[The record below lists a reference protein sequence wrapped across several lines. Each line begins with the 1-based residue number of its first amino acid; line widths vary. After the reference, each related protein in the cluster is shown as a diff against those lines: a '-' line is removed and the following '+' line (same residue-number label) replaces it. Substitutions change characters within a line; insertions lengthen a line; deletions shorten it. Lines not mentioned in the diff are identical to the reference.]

1 MEVRFEAVPSSSEA
15 LLCLWLLGNCTV
27 EAGSSQ
33 ASGAAVQRSFCSWEK
48 PCSPARCETAHPSC
62 LGTPGLLS
70 PPPSGMPRGMEKG
83 FSACSPVL
91 LSQLEG
97 PQALTQIEAPPP
109 PLLGSCTNLVAP
121 PWCMFLNFYLSTLA
135 VLH

>member
-1 MEVRFEAVPSSSEA
+1 MER
-15 LLCLWLLGNCTV
+15 
-27 EAGSSQ
+27 
-33 ASGAAVQRSFCSWEK
+33 
-48 PCSPARCETAHPSC
+48 
-62 LGTPGLLS
+62 
-70 PPPSGMPRGMEKG
+70 G

-109 PLLGSCTNLVAP
+109 TFAGILQEPGAT
-121 PWCMFLNFYLSTLA
+121 PWCMFLKFYLSTLA